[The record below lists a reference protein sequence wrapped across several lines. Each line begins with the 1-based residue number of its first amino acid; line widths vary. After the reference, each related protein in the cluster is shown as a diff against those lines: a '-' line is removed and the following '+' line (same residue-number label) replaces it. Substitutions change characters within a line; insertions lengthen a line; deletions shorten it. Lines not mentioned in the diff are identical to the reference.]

1 MQEQLRQAI
10 DALEG
15 VLRDKSEIIRLA
27 LTALL
32 ARGHLLVEDGPGLG
46 KTTLARALAAVLG
59 MEVRRI
65 QFTSDLLPS
74 DVTGVSIF
82 DPRSG
87 SFCFREGPVFANIVL
102 ADELNRAG
110 PKTQS
115 ALLEAM
121 SEGTV
126 TSDNA
131 TRPLPSPFMVIATQ
145 NPLEHHG
152 TYPLPDSD
160 LDRFLLRIEIGYPSR
175 EAERQLVLDRR
186 QTDPLNE
193 LSPVVLRDGLAPI
206 LEAVKEISVSDA
218 VMDYMLDVVEA
229 SRNNPALLQGVSP
242 RGTLM
247 WYRAVQACA
256 YLEGRDY
263 AIPDDPKAVAVPA
276 LAHRIVPL
284 SSNSE
289 GQSASRIVRRI
300 LETTPVRV

>member
-152 TYPLPDSD
+152 TYPLPDSE

-229 SRNNPALLQGVSP
+229 SRNHPALLQGVSP